1 MKAAWMQCKAEI
13 KRTVRNPYFV
23 FWSLVMPIIFYVIFT
38 KIVNTGVPNKALWQ
52 KHYLMSMTVFSVMGS
67 AIMTLGIRLVQE
79 RTEGWST
86 VMRVAPL
93 SSYSY
98 FLAKMIAQT
107 VIHLLSIIVIFSAG
121 FLLNGVSL
129 SLFEWVMSG
138 LWILVGSIAFL
149 SLGTLVGCMKKVDTV
164 SGVSNVI
171 YLVLAVLGGLWM
183 PIEVLPNMM
192 QTIGKWLP
200 SYHFGNGAWLIIRG
214 NPPEWKSMFVLLG
227 YFFLFML
234 LSTYMRK
241 KQEAV

>member
-13 KRTVRNPYFV
+13 KRTLRNPYFV
-23 FWSLVMPIIFYVIFT
+23 FWSLVMPIVFYVIFT
-38 KIVNTGVPNKALWQ
+38 KIVNSDVPNKALWQ

-79 RTEGWST
+79 RTEGWSIF
-86 VMRVAPL
+86 MRVTPL
-93 SSYSY
+93 SHNTY
-98 FLAKMIAQT
+98 FLAKMSAQT

-121 FLLNGVSL
+121 FFINGVTL
-129 SLFEWVMSG
+129 SAFEWIISG

-149 SLGTLVGCMKKVDTV
+149 GLGTLVGCMKRVDTV

-183 PIEVLPNMM
+183 PIEVLPNIM

-200 SYHFGNGAWLIIRG
+200 SYHFGNGAWHIIRG
-214 NPPEWKSMFVLLG
+214 NPPEWQSIFVLLG

-234 LSTYMRK
+234 LSAYIRK